1 MFCHLNYQVDKEYLR
16 TYFYKHYEKGK
27 WHRFNPPV
35 LMWWKLF
42 KYDHVVE
49 KIMDDLGITDM
60 NVKPRFSFQL
70 PHTRLVEHLDYQRIV
85 GINFNLEP
93 ETTPDLH
100 IYGKDYP
107 YEACLA
113 DVGSVEHS
121 VEKVPY
127 ERLILK
133 FAIRELWQD
142 IFDVLESRGLIDEEK
157 TKQINPDYKN
167 YESVIKERDE
177 KYLEGKYLANQL
189 LQYTK

>member
-1 MFCHLNYQVDKEYLR
+1 M
-16 TYFYKHYEKGK
+16 
-27 WHRFNPPV
+27 
-35 LMWWKLF
+35 
-42 KYDHVVE
+42 
-49 KIMDDLGITDM
+49 
-60 NVKPRFSFQL
+60 
-70 PHTRLVEHLDYQRIV
+70 
-85 GINFNLEP
+85 
-93 ETTPDLH
+93 
-100 IYGKDYP
+100 
-107 YEACLA
+107 A

-142 IFDVLESRGLIDEEK
+142 IFDVLESRGLIDKEK